1 MIQVDLITGFLGA
14 GKTTFIRG
22 YIEYLRNQG
31 EKIHIIENEFGKVSV
46 DSELLSNIEDND
58 CHISDLAGMCMC
70 CIGKSAF
77 INMLIESSG
86 ADIDRIIVEP
96 SGVYDVDEFF
106 DVMTDPRVSSCC
118 EIGTIITIVDPFSRP
133 VMTSE
138 AEYLMFS
145 QLVASGTVIF
155 SKTQML
161 EDDGI
166 QSAMDWVEQVA
177 ISKGCENG
185 LAAEYCTKHWD
196 EFTDSDYED
205 FMDAG
210 YYRVV
215 HDREVFEHAGVFQSE
230 ELELVAKDK
239 EELER
244 RVKMFFNHSEYGR
257 VFRVKGYV
265 DTINDGC
272 YEVNCTGD
280 YIYLALVENH
290 DNTNKSNSVNDKD
303 SINKIDNINKK
314 GNIANILVIIGQHLK
329 YSMFH
334 PTLKIMDLK

>member
-1 MIQVDLITGFLGA
+1 MIKVDLVTGFLGA

-46 DSELLSNIEDND
+46 DSELLDDVKGDD

-70 CIGKSAF
+70 CIGKAAF
-77 INMLIESSG
+77 IDMLVESSKSG
-86 ADIDRIIVEP
+86 IDRIIVEP

-106 DVMTDPRVSSCC
+106 DVMTDPRVGSYC

-155 SKTQML
+155 SKTQFL
-161 EDDGI
+161 GDSDI
-166 QSAMDWVEQVA
+166 QAAIDWVEQVA
-177 ISKGCENG
+177 VSKGCDNG
-185 LAAEYCTKHWD
+185 LAAEYCVKNWTD
-196 EFTDSDYED
+196 LTDSDYED

-215 HDREVFEHAGVFQSE
+215 HDRELFEHAGVFQSE
-230 ELELVAKDK
+230 ELELVATDR

-244 RVKMFFNHSEYGR
+244 RVKMFFDHDEYGR
-257 VFRVKGYV
+257 VFRVKGHV
-265 DTINDGC
+265 DTIKDGC
-272 YEVNCTGD
+272 FEVNCTGG
-280 YIYLALVENH
+280 YIYMAPVEEGRNC
-290 DNTNKSNSVNDKD
+290 
-303 SINKIDNINKK
+303 
-314 GNIANILVIIGQHLK
+314 LVIIGQHLK

-334 PTLKIMDLK
+334 PALRIMD